1 MVALS
6 ALVEKLGF
14 VFPSRNGPHSG
25 CPYAPHP
32 SGLRARARMSEYPS
46 GVFGYPSVSAI
57 GFGMA
62 MTSGVSW
69 SGVPAGA
76 IGFFPPSA
84 RRWVTTRPHPLD
96 ARGPTPAPGPLAL
109 RVGPPSASH
118 DAPSPPD

>member
-6 ALVEKLGF
+6 ALVEKLGL

-62 MTSGVSW
+62 MTRGVSW
-69 SGVPAGA
+69 SGVPAGGGA
-76 IGFFPPSA
+76 LFPPAAPRWVSTLAPPPA
-84 RRWVTTRPHPLD
+84 RRRP
-96 ARGPTPAPGPLAL
+96 
-109 RVGPPSASH
+109 
-118 DAPSPPD
+118 